1 MIDPFAVLA
10 LGGPVEASE
19 DPVVSQELS
28 ATGLLLL
35 DTTGISF
42 GAFLSGLGCLVGWG
56 GGVLILVGV
65 ECVRCPWNAGI
76 NVVAIVL
83 GIIFLSSFFFLLSP
97 LLFYQKEGS

>member
-1 MIDPFAVLA
+1 MLQMIDPFAVLA

-42 GAFLSGLGCLVGWG
+42 GAFLSGLGCLVGW
-56 GGVLILVGV
+56 LV
-65 ECVRCPWNAGI
+65 
-76 NVVAIVL
+76 NV
-83 GIIFLSSFFFLLSP
+83 S
-97 LLFYQKEGS
+97 

>member
-19 DPVVSQELS
+19 DPVVSQEFS
-28 ATGLLLL
+28 ATGLMIL

-56 GGVLILVGV
+56 G
-65 ECVRCPWNAGI
+65 VRKQPKAPKGKKSQI
-76 NVVAIVL
+76 
-83 GIIFLSSFFFLLSP
+83 
-97 LLFYQKEGS
+97 LLFNWLYSTEAS